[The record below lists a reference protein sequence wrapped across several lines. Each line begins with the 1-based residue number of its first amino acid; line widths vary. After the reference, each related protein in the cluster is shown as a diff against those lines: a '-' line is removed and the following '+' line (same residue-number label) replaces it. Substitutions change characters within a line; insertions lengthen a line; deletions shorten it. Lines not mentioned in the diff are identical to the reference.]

1 MTDGCCPG
9 ASSWILRNE
18 PGRDGNTAGCRGGF
32 HANFVN
38 VSCKIHTFVMIWQKD
53 L

>member
-1 MTDGCCPG
+1 MSRGRME
-9 ASSWILRNE
+9 ILPVAVE
-18 PGRDGNTAGCRGGF
+18 DF

>member
-18 PGRDGNTAGCRGGF
+18 PGREILPVAVEDF